1 MLIFLSYTYHIPSP
15 ILKSMH
21 CPQCNENKNKGK
33 DRKTPLVIGWSGWGR
48 LNREFDFS
56 EVAVQLIF
64 HLPLS
69 SG

>member
-1 MLIFLSYTYHIPSP
+1 
-15 ILKSMH
+15 MH

-33 DRKTPLVIGWSGWGR
+33 DIKTPLVIGWSGWGR

-64 HLPLS
+64 HLPLL